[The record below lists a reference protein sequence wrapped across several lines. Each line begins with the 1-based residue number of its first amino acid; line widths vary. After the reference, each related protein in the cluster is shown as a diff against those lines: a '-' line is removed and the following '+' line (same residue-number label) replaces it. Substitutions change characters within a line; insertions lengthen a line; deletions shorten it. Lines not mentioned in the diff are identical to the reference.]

1 MLAQGL
7 QYLAGFE
14 GQSVLSGTL
23 HCPVSELGR
32 VLAASCSASF
42 ELVSGGAGNQG
53 DGQSFVS
60 FGNVHK
66 TIQIQN

>member
-1 MLAQGL
+1 MTRKGYFFL
-7 QYLAGFE
+7 
-14 GQSVLSGTL
+14 VLYCTY
-23 HCPVSELGR
+23 R
-32 VLAASCSASF
+32 VLAASCSAAF

-60 FGNVHK
+60 LRNVHK